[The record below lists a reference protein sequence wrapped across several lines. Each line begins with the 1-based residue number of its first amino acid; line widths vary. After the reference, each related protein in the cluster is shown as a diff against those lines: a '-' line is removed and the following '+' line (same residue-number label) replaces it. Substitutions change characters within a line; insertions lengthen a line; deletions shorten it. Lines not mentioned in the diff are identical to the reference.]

1 MINYTLPD
9 FTVGLGLN
17 LFFIRLLEQRPAL
30 FQDGVAHR
38 QRVRLLSRVRPERR
52 PRVLARASHA
62 SADGGGV
69 LALGRGTA

>member
-30 FQDGVAHR
+30 FQDGVR
-38 QRVRLLSRVRPERR
+38 IDLSLIHISEPTRPY
-52 PRVLARASHA
+52 
-62 SADGGGV
+62 
-69 LALGRGTA
+69 